1 MEKNSIENGWYIL
14 PSTGCVFCFVCKLF
28 SSSSGALVTHGF
40 SDWKNTN
47 LIQSHENSM
56 EHRNSLLTYLT
67 RKRSTNLDS
76 KLSEQIQAEKVYWK
90 QILHK
95 CVEVI
100 KTLSERGLAFR
111 GDNEIIGS
119 PNNGNY
125 LGLLELIAKFDLFL
139 SNHRFNFISLKNHM
153 R

>member
-1 MEKNSIENGWYIL
+1 MEKNSIENGWYVL
-14 PSTGCVFCFVCKLF
+14 PQQDVFFVFFCKLF

-56 EHRNSLLTYLT
+56 EHRNSLLIYLT
-67 RKRSTNLDS
+67 RKHSTNLDS
-76 KLSEQIQAEKVYWK
+76 KLSEQIQTEKEYWK
-90 QILHK
+90 QVLHR

-100 KTLSERGLAFR
+100 KTLSECGLAFR

-125 LGLLELIAKFDLFL
+125 LGSLELIA
-139 SNHRFNFISLKNHM
+139 
-153 R
+153 